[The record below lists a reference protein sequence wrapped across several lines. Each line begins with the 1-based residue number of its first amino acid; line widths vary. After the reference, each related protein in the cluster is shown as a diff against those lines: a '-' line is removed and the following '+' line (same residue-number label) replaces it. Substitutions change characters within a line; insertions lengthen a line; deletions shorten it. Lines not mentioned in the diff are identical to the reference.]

1 MTRFGKRDVTAILEL
16 LEKELDSVPRL
27 DRVVKMKWRSR
38 IRQQENFLM
47 GVEDPK
53 PDKIVQKLAGRLS
66 EIFKLYPHGVSD
78 KLIELMKSKLMQAEI
93 RSPESSRSSDIERT

>member
-47 GVEDPK
+47 GLEDPK

-66 EIFKLYPHGVSD
+66 EVFKLYPQGVPD
-78 KLIELMKSKLMQAEI
+78 KLIELMKLKLSQAEA
-93 RSPESSRSSDIERT
+93 RSPESKGSSGMERT

>member
-16 LEKELDSVPRL
+16 LEKELDSVPTL

-47 GVEDPK
+47 GLEDPK

-66 EIFKLYPHGVSD
+66 EVFKLYPRGVSD
-78 KLIELMKSKLMQAEI
+78 KLIELMKLKLLQAEA
-93 RSPESSRSSDIERT
+93 RSPESRGPSGTEKT